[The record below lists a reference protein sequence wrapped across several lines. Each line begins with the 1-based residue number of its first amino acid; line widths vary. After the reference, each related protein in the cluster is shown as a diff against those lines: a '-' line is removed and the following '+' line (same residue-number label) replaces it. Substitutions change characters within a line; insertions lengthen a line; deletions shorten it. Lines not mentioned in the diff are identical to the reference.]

1 MTQHAESQDVP
12 TDAFD
17 AIVRDLQTLRIEA
30 GDVPYAEIV
39 RRIGKLRELCGV
51 DAVAARPARTTV
63 YDAFRL
69 GRTRINAELVG
80 EIVQALGCSPEEAK
94 TWERR
99 CLQARLDKAAAK
111 RQASAAP
118 QPSPAAPQ
126 PSPAAPT
133 VHIVSTLGQENT
145 APSRRRIYI
154 LLSACLML
162 NLAGFWLVDAAG
174 LRLYLDMIGTAL
186 AAIACGPWA
195 GVLVGLAT
203 NIIGL
208 SITDSSAA
216 AFGLVNMTG
225 ALVWGYGAKLIKRNS
240 ALPKYV
246 LLNVVVA
253 VACSVVSSIILV
265 LLFGGM
271 TGHASE
277 TTMQSILASTS
288 SLGLA
293 VFEANLMYSL
303 VDKLLTGF
311 IVIAL
316 LGLVKQWI
324 RVPVYEHVSEHAL
337 ESLDRAYRLT
347 KTGFGS
353 LRAHQGR
360 ALG

>member
-99 CLQARLDKAAAK
+99 CLQARLDKAAA
-111 RQASAAP
+111 R

-162 NLAGFWLVDAAG
+162 NLEGFWLVDAAG

-337 ESLDRAYRLT
+337 DSLNRAYRLT

>member
-1 MTQHAESQDVP
+1 
-12 TDAFD
+12 
-17 AIVRDLQTLRIEA
+17 
-30 GDVPYAEIV
+30 
-39 RRIGKLRELCGV
+39 
-51 DAVAARPARTTV
+51 
-63 YDAFRL
+63 
-69 GRTRINAELVG
+69 
-80 EIVQALGCSPEEAK
+80 
-94 TWERR
+94 
-99 CLQARLDKAAAK
+99 
-111 RQASAAP
+111 
-118 QPSPAAPQ
+118 
-126 PSPAAPT
+126 
-133 VHIVSTLGQENT
+133 
-145 APSRRRIYI
+145 
-154 LLSACLML
+154 ML

-337 ESLDRAYRLT
+337 DSLDRAYRLT

>member
-1 MTQHAESQDVP
+1 
-12 TDAFD
+12 
-17 AIVRDLQTLRIEA
+17 
-30 GDVPYAEIV
+30 
-39 RRIGKLRELCGV
+39 
-51 DAVAARPARTTV
+51 
-63 YDAFRL
+63 
-69 GRTRINAELVG
+69 
-80 EIVQALGCSPEEAK
+80 
-94 TWERR
+94 
-99 CLQARLDKAAAK
+99 
-111 RQASAAP
+111 
-118 QPSPAAPQ
+118 
-126 PSPAAPT
+126 
-133 VHIVSTLGQENT
+133 
-145 APSRRRIYI
+145 
-154 LLSACLML
+154 ML

-271 TGHASE
+271 SGHASE

-337 ESLDRAYRLT
+337 DSLNRAYRLT

>member
-1 MTQHAESQDVP
+1 MPQHAESQGVP
-12 TDAFD
+12 TEGFD
-17 AIVRDLQTLRIEA
+17 AIARDLQALRIEA

-39 RRIGKLRELCGV
+39 RRIGKLRELSGV
-51 DAVAARPARTTV
+51 DAAAARPARTTV

-99 CLQARLDKAAAK
+99 CLQARLDQAAV
-111 RQASAAP
+111 RQQAPAGP
-118 QPSPAAPQ
+118 QPAPAEPVEQ
-126 PSPAAPT
+126 PVT
-133 VHIVSTLGQENT
+133 IVASIGQENT
-145 APSRRRIYI
+145 VASRRRVYM
-154 LLSACLML
+154 LLSACLVM
-162 NLAGFWLVDAAG
+162 NLVGFWLVDAAG

-240 ALPKYV
+240 ALPQYV

-324 RVPVYEHVSEHAL
+324 RVPVYDRVSEHAL
-337 ESLDRAYRLT
+337 DSLDRAYRVA
-347 KTGFGS
+347 KAGFGN
-353 LRAHQGR
+353 LRTRQGR
-360 ALG
+360 ALS

>member
-1 MTQHAESQDVP
+1 MTQHAEFQDVP

-17 AIVRDLQTLRIEA
+17 AIARDLQTLRIEA

-94 TWERR
+94 TWECR
-99 CLQARLDKAAAK
+99 CLQARLDKAAA
-111 RQASAAP
+111 R

>member
-1 MTQHAESQDVP
+1 MTQHAEFQDVP

-17 AIVRDLQTLRIEA
+17 AIARDLQTLRIEA

-80 EIVQALGCSPEEAK
+80 EIVQALGRSPEEAK

-99 CLQARLDKAAAK
+99 CLQARLDKAAA
-111 RQASAAP
+111 R

>member
-17 AIVRDLQTLRIEA
+17 AIARDLQTLRIEA

-51 DAVAARPARTTV
+51 DAAAARPARTTV

-111 RQASAAP
+111 RQA
-118 QPSPAAPQ
+118 PAAPQ

-133 VHIVSTLGQENT
+133 VHIGSTLGQENT

-337 ESLDRAYRLT
+337 DSLDRAYRLT

>member
-1 MTQHAESQDVP
+1 MSHHMESRGVP
-12 TDAFD
+12 TEAFD
-17 AIVRDLQTLRIEA
+17 AIARDLQALRIEA

-39 RRIGKLRELCGV
+39 RRIGKLRERAGV
-51 DAVAARPARTTV
+51 GAAAARPARTTV

-69 GRTRINAELVG
+69 GRIRINAKLVG
-80 EIVQALGCSPEEAK
+80 EIVQALGCSPEEAE

-99 CLQARLDKAAAK
+99 CLQARLDQSAAK
-111 RQASAAP
+111 QREPANP
-118 QPSPAAPQ
+118 QP
-126 PSPAAPT
+126 APT
-133 VHIVSTLGQENT
+133 EPPVQIVAAIGPADTV
-145 APSRRRIYI
+145 ASRRRIYI
-154 LLSACLML
+154 LLAACLL
-162 NLAGFWLVDAAG
+162 TNLAGFWLVDAAG
-174 LRLYLDMIGTAL
+174 LRLYLDMVGTAL

-203 NIIGL
+203 NVIGL

-225 ALVWGYGAKLIKRNS
+225 ALVWGYGAKLIRRNS
-240 ALPKYV
+240 ALPQYI

-265 LLFGGM
+265 LLFGGI

-288 SLGLA
+288 SLGVA
-293 VFEANLMYSL
+293 VFESNLMYSL

-316 LGLVKQWI
+316 LGMVKDWI
-324 RVPVYEHVSEHAL
+324 HVPVYGHVAEHAMD
-337 ESLDRAYRLT
+337 SLDRTYRLANA
-347 KTGFGS
+347 GFGS
-353 LRAHQGR
+353 GSNRRGR
-360 ALG
+360 VLG

>member
-1 MTQHAESQDVP
+1 MTQHAEFQDVP

-17 AIVRDLQTLRIEA
+17 AIARDLQTLRIEA

-99 CLQARLDKAAAK
+99 CLQARLDKAAA
-111 RQASAAP
+111 R

-174 LRLYLDMIGTAL
+174 LRLYMDMIGTAL

>member
-51 DAVAARPARTTV
+51 DAVAERPARTTV

-111 RQASAAP
+111 RQA
-118 QPSPAAPQ
+118 PAAPQ

-154 LLSACLML
+154 LLSACLIL

-240 ALPKYV
+240 ALPTYV

-337 ESLDRAYRLT
+337 DSLNRAYRLT